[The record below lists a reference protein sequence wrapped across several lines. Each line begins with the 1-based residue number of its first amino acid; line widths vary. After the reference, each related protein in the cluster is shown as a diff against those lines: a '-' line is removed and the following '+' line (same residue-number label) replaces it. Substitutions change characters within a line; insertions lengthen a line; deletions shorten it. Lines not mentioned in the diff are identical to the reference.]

1 MTAERWTAAIKEGKT
16 FFSNGPLLELTI
28 EGRLPGDS
36 IRLPSPGVVTLK
48 ADVWSFMP
56 LTRAMIYRNGQV
68 FREIPLRADRMRAT
82 LEEQIKVDG
91 SAWFSLSA
99 EGAPAFVPVDPS
111 FPQAGTSAI
120 RVYVG
125 DQKIRNRASAEYF
138 IRWLD
143 KLRTMAEG
151 WPGWGSQTEKD
162 RVFAQIAE
170 ARARYEQFI
179 REAPQ
184 AR

>member
-1 MTAERWTAAIKEGKT
+1 
-16 FFSNGPLLELTI
+16 
-28 EGRLPGDS
+28 
-36 IRLPSPGVVTLK
+36 
-48 ADVWSFMP
+48 
-56 LTRAMIYRNGQV
+56 
-68 FREIPLRADRMRAT
+68 
-82 LEEQIKVDG
+82 
-91 SAWFSLSA
+91 
-99 EGAPAFVPVDPS
+99 VDPS

-125 DQKIRNRASAEYF
+125 DRKIRNRASAEYF

-143 KLRTMAEG
+143 KLRAMAEK

-170 ARARYEQFI
+170 ARARYEQFV